1 MATQTTPLDARHAL
15 KTLTD
20 AIASLETQLADI
32 TVRERELNAQNR
44 GLQMRENEARQKLG
58 AAERCCQEQ
67 SEKVKELGPKLS
79 DLSRRLG
86 EETARANR
94 ADELSTATLAKA
106 GAFDH
111 LVGLSLKLIDAF
123 ERLPMKPNDGH
134 PIPSDVQP
142 EIELYG
148 TYEWKALADAKLA
161 LEGMVSTTTP

>member
-32 TVRERELNAQNR
+32 AVRERELQAQNR
-44 GLQMRENEARQKLG
+44 GLLMRENEAQQKLS
-58 AAERCCQEQ
+58 AAERCCAEQ
-67 SEKVKELGPKLS
+67 TEKVKELGPRLS
-79 DLSRRLG
+79 DVSRRLG

-94 ADELSTATLAKA
+94 ADEASVFATAKA

-111 LVGLSLKLIDAF
+111 IVGLSLKLLDAF
-123 ERLPMKPNDGH
+123 ERLPMKPDDGH

-148 TYEWKALADAKLA
+148 TYEWKALVEAKLA
-161 LEGMVSTTTP
+161 LEGMVSNKTP